1 MIRPI
6 VLSFVCAGL
15 CFPQSSAAAS
25 AWNIVGAVRQGHK
38 IRVETPAR
46 KYSGTFVELSDAAI
60 SLQSDTGQV
69 SVPQR
74 RCDAYLLA
82 IQIEPHSEHSDRS
95 RNRRGDRYYNLR
107 HIGDFAAK

>member
-1 MIRPI
+1 MIRTI

-15 CFPQSSAAAS
+15 CFAQSSAAAS
-25 AWNIVGAVRQGHK
+25 AWNIVGAVGQGHK

-46 KYSGTFVELSDAAI
+46 NYSGTFVELSDAAI

-69 SVPQR
+69 SVPKGDVMRIYSQSR
-74 RCDAYLLA
+74 SNR
-82 IQIEPHSEHSDRS
+82 IRNTSDRS
-95 RNRRGDRYYNLR
+95 RNRRGDRNYNLR